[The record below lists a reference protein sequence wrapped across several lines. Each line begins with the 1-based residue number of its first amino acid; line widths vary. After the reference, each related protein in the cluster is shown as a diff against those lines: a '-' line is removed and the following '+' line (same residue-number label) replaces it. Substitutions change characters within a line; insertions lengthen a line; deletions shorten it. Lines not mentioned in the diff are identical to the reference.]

1 MPSETADAVVIGAG
15 PNGLVAACT
24 LADAGWD
31 VVVLEANDVVGGA
44 VRSERRVEG
53 YVHDMYSSFY
63 PLAAASP
70 VLAALDL
77 GSHGLTWRHAP
88 AVVAHLLSPEAERAA
103 VLHRDVLDTAALLET
118 DHKGDGDAWI
128 RMFEHWQRI
137 RDPLLD
143 ALFSPFPP
151 VKAAAR
157 LFGRLGVHDTL
168 WTLRMFSLPVHRLC
182 QELFKGQMAPALIT
196 GNALHADVPAMAPV
210 SGVFGWLL
218 VMLGQDVG
226 FPVPEGGAGMLAEAL
241 ASRARAA
248 GAQISTGA
256 RVERVVVG
264 GNRALGVVT
273 RDGRAVRA
281 RRAVLADVPAPTLL
295 GRLVRPEDLPAGVL
309 AALDR
314 FQWDLPT
321 VKLNWALDGPIP
333 WHARGAELAG
343 TVHLGSDADGLALS
357 SGALTLGKPA
367 EHDFLLV
374 GQMAVADPTRAPEGC
389 ESVWSYSHLPRGVAD
404 DDTARALAERMEA
417 AIEAH
422 APGFRDRVIEKWSQL
437 PAGIESD
444 DPSLVGGTINGG
456 TAQLHQQMVFRPLP
470 GLGRAEMPVDGL
482 YLAGSSAHPGG
493 GVHGAAGHIAAQAA
507 LNGARF
513 GRLPGQILNRAT
525 RGLEKLPRRAFP

>member
-53 YVHDMYSSFY
+53 YVHDMYSAFY

-70 VLAALDL
+70 VLSALDL
-77 GSHGLTWRHAP
+77 GNHGLTWRQAP

-151 VKAAAR
+151 VKAGAR
-157 LFGRLGVHDTL
+157 IFGRLGVHDTL
-168 WTLRMFSLPVHRLC
+168 WTLRMFALPVHRLC
-182 QELFKGQMAPALIT
+182 QELFKGKMAPALIT

-241 ASRARAA
+241 ASRARSA
-248 GAQISTGA
+248 GAQIVTGA
-256 RVERVVVG
+256 RVDRVVVG
-264 GNRALGVVT
+264 NGRALGVVT

-281 RRAVLADVPAPTLL
+281 RRAVLADLPAPTLFQKL
-295 GRLVRPEDLPAGVL
+295 LRPKDLPARVL
-309 AALDR
+309 EA
-314 FQWDLPT
+314 
-321 VKLNWALDGPIP
+321 LNWALDGPIP

-357 SGALTLGKPA
+357 SGALSLGKQPQ
-367 EHDFLLV
+367 HDFLLV
-374 GQMAVADPTRAPEGC
+374 GQMAVADPTRAPQGG
-389 ESVWSYSHLPRGVAD
+389 ESVWSYSHLPRGVTD
-404 DDTARALAERMEA
+404 DDSARALAHRMED

-422 APGFRDRVIEKWSQL
+422 APGFRDRVIDKWEQL

-456 TAQLHQQMVFRPLP
+456 TAQLHQQFVFRPLP

-482 YLAGSSAHPGG
+482 YLAGASAHPGG
-493 GVHGAAGHIAAQAA
+493 GVHGAPGHIAAQAA
-507 LNGARF
+507 INGAKF
-513 GRLPGQILNRAT
+513 ARLPGRLLNNAT
-525 RGLEKLPRRAFP
+525 RSLEKFPRRAFP